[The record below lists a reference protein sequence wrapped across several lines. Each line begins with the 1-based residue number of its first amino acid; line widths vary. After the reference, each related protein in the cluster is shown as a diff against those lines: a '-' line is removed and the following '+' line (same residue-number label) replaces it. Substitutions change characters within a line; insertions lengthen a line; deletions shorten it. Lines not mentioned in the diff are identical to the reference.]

1 MKKIKKGDIVSRNSY
16 QNDIL
21 FYVEKIIKTENRGK
35 VAILKELD
43 SNYGINPTYHRVVC
57 VSINALR
64 REVTI
69 CLASYFSKD
78 IRDNG
83 GQPIETIDINVP
95 SEDYNLFL
103 EGNIYQ
109 VSYCWLKENVI
120 GFEEAT
126 DI

>member
-1 MKKIKKGDIVSRNSY
+1 M
-16 QNDIL
+16 
-21 FYVEKIIKTENRGK
+21 
-35 VAILKELD
+35 AILKELD

-57 VSINALR
+57 VSIDALR

-69 CLASYFSKD
+69 CLASYFSKE
-78 IRDNG
+78 IRNNG

-95 SEDYNLFL
+95 SEDYDLFL
-103 EGNIYQ
+103 GGNIYQ

>member
-1 MKKIKKGDIVSRNSY
+1 MATSTD
-16 QNDIL
+16 
-21 FYVEKIIKTENRGK
+21 
-35 VAILKELD
+35 LD
-43 SNYGINPTYHRVVC
+43 SHYGINPTYHRVVC
-57 VSINALR
+57 VSIAALR

-69 CLASYFSKD
+69 CLASYFYKE

-95 SEDYNLFL
+95 SEDYDLFL
-103 EGNIYQ
+103 NGNIYQ

>member
-1 MKKIKKGDIVSRNSY
+1 M
-16 QNDIL
+16 
-21 FYVEKIIKTENRGK
+21 
-35 VAILKELD
+35 AILKELD

-69 CLASYFSKD
+69 CLASYFSKE

-95 SEDYNLFL
+95 RIL
-103 EGNIYQ
+103 IP
-109 VSYCWLKENVI
+109 KTKAI
-120 GFEEAT
+120 GKKQKHGQAYISPLT
-126 DI
+126 KQHGMKTSN

>member
-1 MKKIKKGDIVSRNSY
+1 MAKK
-16 QNDIL
+16 Q
-21 FYVEKIIKTENRGK
+21 T
-35 VAILKELD
+35 ELD
-43 SNYGINPTYHRVVC
+43 LSVEVTFKDGSQTIFNTLEDASNATGL
-57 VSINALR
+57 SINALK

-69 CLASYFSKD
+69 CLASYFSKE

-95 SEDYNLFL
+95 SEDYDLFL

-120 GFEEAT
+120 GFEEAA

>member
-1 MKKIKKGDIVSRNSY
+1 M
-16 QNDIL
+16 
-21 FYVEKIIKTENRGK
+21 
-35 VAILKELD
+35 AILKELD
-43 SNYGINPTYHRVVC
+43 SIYGINHNYHRVVC

-69 CLASYFSKD
+69 CLASYFSKE

-95 SEDYNLFL
+95 SEDYDLFL
-103 EGNIYQ
+103 NGNIYQ

>member
-1 MKKIKKGDIVSRNSY
+1 M
-16 QNDIL
+16 
-21 FYVEKIIKTENRGK
+21 
-35 VAILKELD
+35 AILKELD

-69 CLASYFSKD
+69 CLASYFSKE

-95 SEDYNLFL
+95 SEDYDYFL
-103 EGNIYQ
+103 SGNIYQ
-109 VSYCWLKENVI
+109 ASYCWLKEKYQETLNKRA
-120 GFEEAT
+120 EARKR
-126 DI
+126 INELGG